1 MKGNT
6 TMRNLLLAGA
16 VALALLLA
24 PAAAANAE
32 TPGGYV
38 PADGVHGTLDRAVV
52 APGERVTYTAP
63 AGRFAAAQEV
73 TASARGIS
81 GASIALVSSVS
92 DRSWSMTAKDDG
104 SLTFT
109 IRMPMDGRGDY
120 SLTVAGSGGSPADTF
135 TITVVPVGA
144 ASDAPT
150 ATDSTADGLASTG
163 STIAVLAISG
173 IALLLVAAGVVLL
186 VVRRRRSTA
195 DRSA

>member
-32 TPGGYV
+32 TPEGYV
-38 PADGVHGTLDRAVV
+38 PADGIHGTIDRAVV

-81 GASIALVSSVS
+81 GASIALVSTVS
-92 DRSWSMTAKDDG
+92 DRTWSMTAKDDG

-109 IRMPMDGRGDY
+109 IRMPMDGRGGY
-120 SLTVAGSGGSPADTF
+120 SLKVAGSGGTPSDTF

-144 ASDAPT
+144 SDAP
-150 ATDSTADGLASTG
+150 AAPRSARDGLASTG
-163 STIAVLAISG
+163 STIAVYAISG
-173 IALLLVAAGVVLL
+173 VALLLVVAGVVLL
-186 VVRRRRSTA
+186 IVRRRRSTP